1 MSSYLEAYGAA
12 EEQRARRIRILK
24 VSSIVVVAG
33 LIIGLT
39 LYGLLKNRSEEQQ
52 AKYFVQLLQQK
63 DYTGAYRLWG
73 CTDTSPCPNYPF
85 SKFMDDWGP
94 QSAHADES
102 TAHIGIS
109 ESCGGSGAG
118 SGVVIRLDY
127 QGSEQPVPLWV
138 ERDSKIISFAPW
150 EECPGRHLHLRA
162 WLKSV
167 FSR

>member
-24 VSSIVVVAG
+24 VASIVVVAG

-39 LYGLLKNRSEEQQ
+39 LYSLLKNRSEEQQ
-52 AKYFVQLLQQK
+52 AKFFVQLLQQH

-73 CTDTSPCPNYPF
+73 CTDTNPCPNYPF
-85 SKFMDDWGP
+85 SKFMADWGP
-94 QSAHADES
+94 QSPHADES
-102 TAHIGIS
+102 TAQIGIS
-109 ESCGGSGAG
+109 ESCGSGPG

-138 ERDSKIISFAPW
+138 ERDSKLIGFAPW

>member
-1 MSSYLEAYGAA
+1 MSGYLEAYGAR
-12 EEQRARRIRILK
+12 EEQRARRIRIFK
-24 VSSIVVVAG
+24 VASIVLVAA
-33 LIIGLT
+33 LVIGFT

-52 AKYFVQLLQQK
+52 AKLFVQLLQQH

-73 CTDTSPCPNYPF
+73 CTDTNPCPNYPF
-85 SKFMDDWGP
+85 NKFMEDWGP
-94 QSAHADES
+94 ASAHADES
-102 TAHIGIS
+102 SAQIGLS
-109 ESCGGSGAG
+109 QSCG

-127 QGSEQPVPLWV
+127 PGSEQPVPLWV
-138 ERDSKIISFAPW
+138 EHGSKIISFAPW